1 MRPVRRRRL
10 VFVNDVMEVR
20 RKRVLT
26 VNANGDGYV
35 PVSMWAVA
43 VRGSESVS
51 RAARRGAVRYAAA
64 GPDVRGRALGDAAR
78 SPPAAR
84 LLLRQQGS
92 RHYTPLRSVRQIAY
106 YYYALTYIHNMT
118 LYISS
123 NGDN

>member
-1 MRPVRRRRL
+1 M
-10 VFVNDVMEVR
+10 
-20 RKRVLT
+20 
-26 VNANGDGYV
+26 
-35 PVSMWAVA
+35 A

-118 LYISS
+118 LHISS